1 MAENIRVIADKSELD
16 DIANAVR
23 EKTGKTE
30 KMNLSQ
36 IARNVRE
43 ISEVSGPTGTDTS
56 DATITS
62 GAQMLK
68 NVTAYGANGKITG
81 TIPSQDAKTIIPTKS
96 TQTAIA
102 AGTYAQGAVSVAAIP
117 SEYVTTAD
125 ANAVASDIVKDKTA
139 YVNGEKITG
148 TMEVHSYYV
157 SNVKPNAS
165 LGSDGDLCLVR
176 VGE

>member
-1 MAENIRVIADKSELD
+1 MAENIKVIADKSELD

-43 ISEVSGPTGTDTS
+43 ISGSTGTDTS

-62 GAQMLK
+62 GAQMLA

-102 AGTYAQGAVSVAAIP
+102 AGTYAQGAVSVEAIP
-117 SEYVTTAD
+117 SEYVTTTD

-148 TMEVHSYYV
+148 IMEVHSYYV
-157 SNVKPNAS
+157 SNVKPSAS